1 MAGGGDGVGR
11 RSVAEKLFAIADAFQ
26 GGRELTL
33 AQVTAATG
41 LPRSTAHR
49 LLAEWVRWGG
59 LTRGDDGIYRVGL
72 RLWRLGVRES
82 SSRALRSVARPY
94 LLDLL
99 EATGEHVHL
108 AVLDRLGATY
118 LERLSASDAVATISE
133 VGTELPL
140 HATGVGNVLLAFA
153 PVELLAEV
161 LEAGPEKFMPNT
173 LTTER
178 ALRAR
183 LAEVRATDLARTT
196 EELTPGSYSVAAP
209 VRDRGGSVVAAV
221 SIITHVDRRD
231 EPQLVLGVRMTA
243 RAISAALGW
252 RR

>member
-1 MAGGGDGVGR
+1 MAGGGDGADR

-33 AQVTAATG
+33 AQVAGSAG

-49 LLAEWVRWGG
+49 LLAEWVSWGG
-59 LTRGDDGIYRVGL
+59 LTRGDDGLYRVGL

-82 SSRALRSVARPY
+82 SSRALRSAARPY
-94 LLDLL
+94 LVDLL

-118 LERLSASDAVATISE
+118 LERLSASDAVATISD

-153 PVELLAEV
+153 PAELLEQV
-161 LEAGPEKFMPNT
+161 LATEPRKFMPNT
-173 LTTER
+173 ITTER
-178 ALRAR
+178 PLRAR
-183 LAEVRATDLARTT
+183 LAEVRATDLATT
-196 EELTPGSYSVAAP
+196 IEELTPGSFSLAAP
-209 VRDRGGSVVAAV
+209 VRDRGGTVVAAV
-221 SIITHVDRRD
+221 SIIASIDRRD
-231 EPQLVLGVRMTA
+231 EPQLALGVRLTA

>member
-1 MAGGGDGVGR
+1 MAGGRGGADQ

-33 AQVTAATG
+33 ADVSAATG

-49 LLAEWVRWGG
+49 LLAEWLRWGG
-59 LTRGDDGIYRVGL
+59 LTRDERGVYRVGL

-82 SSRALRSVARPY
+82 SSRRLQAAARPY
-94 LLDLL
+94 LVDLL

-108 AVLDRLGATY
+108 AVLDGLGAIY
-118 LERLSASDAVATISE
+118 LERLSAGNAVATISD

-153 PVELLAEV
+153 PDELLRQV
-161 LEAGPEKFMPNT
+161 LEAHPEKFLSNT

-178 ALRAR
+178 SLRKR
-183 LAEVRATDLARTT
+183 LAEVRATDLVTT
-196 EELTPGSYSVAAP
+196 VEELTPGAFSVAAP
-209 VRDRGGSVVAAV
+209 VRDRRGAVVAAV
-221 SIITHVDRRD
+221 SIIARTERRD
-231 EPQLVLGVRMTA
+231 EPQFALGVRMTA